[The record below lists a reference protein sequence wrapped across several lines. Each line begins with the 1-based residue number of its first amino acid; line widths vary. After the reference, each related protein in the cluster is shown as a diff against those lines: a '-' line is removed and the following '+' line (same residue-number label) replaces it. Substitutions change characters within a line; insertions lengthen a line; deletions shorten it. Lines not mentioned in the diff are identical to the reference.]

1 MLSLLSKEIEIHNS
15 INKKKKSIS
24 TILDE
29 NKKNLN
35 NQCKNIQQNKEIECK
50 LNVNNFDPMKNSP
63 PNDWQIRLEKRL
75 KNIDNKIIIQC
86 KI

>member
-15 INKKKKSIS
+15 SNKTTLSIS
-24 TILDE
+24 YILDE
-29 NKKNLN
+29 NKKKLN
-35 NQCKNIQQNKEIECK
+35 NEDKNREQNKEIECK

-75 KNIDNKIIIQC
+75 KNIDNKVIIQC